1 MSASFGKE
9 YKLCSKERISELFE
23 GKKSIKHFP
32 FVLHYL
38 ANRHANQKTSFQI
51 VISAPKR
58 SFRKATERNRIKR
71 LLRESVR
78 KNKVILEQ
86 FLHGYDAHLSL
97 FLVYT
102 GKEEFPSTVLD
113 KKMGKTFHELT
124 KQLINENL

>member
-1 MSASFGKE
+1 MNACFGKE
-9 YKLCSKERISELFE
+9 YKLCSRERIAEVFE
-23 GKKSIKHFP
+23 AKKSIKHFP

-38 ANRHANQKTSFQI
+38 ETKPLDQKTAFQI
-51 VISAPKR
+51 VLSAPKR
-58 SFRKATERNRIKR
+58 TFRKATDRNRIKR

-86 FLHGYDAHLSL
+86 FLHGRDMHLSL

-102 GKEEFPSTVLD
+102 GKEEIPVAVLD

-124 KQLINENL
+124 KQLDNENL